1 MQLLEL
7 RQVARCA
14 GRTGRIPCRCEEQP
28 LHLILRCAAFR
39 IVLCIQLFLHL
50 IEHVDLHV
58 AGARRIVIRDIVNED
73 AELTNAQ
80 FIHMLELG
88 HQTGDAFIGRL
99 FIGKVDRL
107 LHGRMCDPDK
117 AYLACRCRSGD
128 LRHLIRGPY
137 AVLGIFLADGFRIV
151 LIP

>member
-1 MQLLEL
+1 M
-7 RQVARCA
+7 
-14 GRTGRIPCRCEEQP
+14 
-28 LHLILRCAAFR
+28 
-39 IVLCIQLFLHL
+39 

-73 AELTNAQ
+73 TELTNAQ

-88 HQTGDAFIGRL
+88 HQTGDAFISRL
-99 FIGKVDRL
+99 LIGEIDRL

-117 AYLACRCRSGD
+117 AYLACHCRSGD